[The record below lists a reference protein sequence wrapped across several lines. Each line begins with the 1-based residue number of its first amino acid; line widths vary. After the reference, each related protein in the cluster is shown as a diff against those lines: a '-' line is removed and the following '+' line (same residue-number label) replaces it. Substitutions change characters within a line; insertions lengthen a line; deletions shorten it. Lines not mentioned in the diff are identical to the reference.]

1 MPDDEAQG
9 VALMPEPHLEEL
21 TTAADTKGP
30 LLRSAPMRARGA
42 IALTAVLWIAL
53 GGTAQ
58 AEDLVVRSFDGTPIV
73 AHWFPNPAL
82 GSGERAPVVLNGPG
96 WSSPGEKDPSQGAI
110 KRLHDLGYNV
120 LTWDPRGFGVS
131 GGEATIDAPQVEGR
145 DVKALIRVIARQ
157 PEVRLDR
164 RGDPRVG
171 MTGGSYG
178 GGIQFST
185 ASIDRRIDAIVP
197 AIAWNSLATSLD
209 KDRTFKEG
217 WNDLLYSAGRRAAL
231 TGGLA
236 GGPAGVQ
243 TGGLDPHITSAYE
256 SNAATGRISAKDEA
270 WFRSRGPGD
279 AGIRRITA
287 PTMIVSGT
295 VDTLFPLDEAVR
307 NYRILKARGVPV
319 KLFWYCG
326 GHGTCAEGN
335 GGEPGASLDLDSV
348 IRSGAID
355 PRLADAT
362 ARWLARYLKGDRSVR
377 TGPGFEFLSDDRR
390 YRTAPQYPVAPAE
403 PLRARGSGRLRIAP
417 DIFVGGPYAAF
428 PAASGAIE
436 VPLVVR
442 RRAQLL
448 GPPRVVVRYRGTGA
462 PARTRIFAQLVNL
475 ARGVV
480 VGNQVVPIPV
490 RLDGRRRTVSRRLVP
505 IASTAPA
512 GARYV
517 LQLVAGT
524 RVWARQR
531 TTGVLNAASVRVEV
545 PVASARG
552 LGPRGVRCQEER
564 SVRFRFGGSVVSG
577 RVLLGGKVIGR
588 VPDGSRTVRVRFDRR
603 ALGEQRLRLVLRRA
617 SGRRVVVKSTVWL
630 CGAA

>member
-1 MPDDEAQG
+1 
-9 VALMPEPHLEEL
+9 
-21 TTAADTKGP
+21 
-30 LLRSAPMRARGA
+30 
-42 IALTAVLWIAL
+42 
-53 GGTAQ
+53 
-58 AEDLVVRSFDGTPIV
+58 
-73 AHWFPNPAL
+73 
-82 GSGERAPVVLNGPG
+82 
-96 WSSPGEKDPSQGAI
+96 
-110 KRLHDLGYNV
+110 
-120 LTWDPRGFGVS
+120 
-131 GGEATIDAPQVEGR
+131 
-145 DVKALIRVIARQ
+145 
-157 PEVRLDR
+157 
-164 RGDPRVG
+164 
-171 MTGGSYG
+171 
-178 GGIQFST
+178 
-185 ASIDRRIDAIVP
+185 
-197 AIAWNSLATSLD
+197 
-209 KDRTFKEG
+209 
-217 WNDLLYSAGRRAAL
+217 
-231 TGGLA
+231 
-236 GGPAGVQ
+236 
-243 TGGLDPHITSAYE
+243 
-256 SNAATGRISAKDEA
+256 
-270 WFRSRGPGD
+270 
-279 AGIRRITA
+279 
-287 PTMIVSGT
+287 MIVSGT

-335 GGEPGASLDLDSV
+335 GGEPGASLDLNSV
-348 IRSGAID
+348 IRSGPID

-390 YRTAPQYPVAPAE
+390 YRVAPQYPVAPAE
-403 PLRARGSGRLRIAP
+403 PLRARSSGRLRIAP

-428 PAASGAIE
+428 PAASGAVE

-462 PARTRIFAQLVNL
+462 PSRTRIFAQLVNL
-475 ARGVV
+475 DRGVV

-552 LGPRGVRCQEER
+552 LGPRGVTLP
-564 SVRFRFGGSVVSG
+564 GGALGSVPPPRLRGG
-577 RVLLGGKVIGR
+577 RPSAAGR
-588 VPDGSRTVRVRFDRR
+588 QGHRPSAGRQPDGPRALRPPSVGRAAAAAGAAPGLWAAGCREAHALALRRRLSLRTRR
-603 ALGEQRLRLVLRRA
+603 A
-617 SGRRVVVKSTVWL
+617 
-630 CGAA
+630 